1 MNGSLIDQLRD
12 AEKRPAEY
20 AVALRKLY
28 DTMFKITRNAADA
41 REWVLMWV
49 PKNKRK
55 LAAEVLPKPA
65 PSGRGRGRPTGAR
78 GNVAYDKMYTLLRDW
93 IYERT
98 LDPSVTKETF
108 AMRRLGVTAEDLAGE
123 YGSAHRPKVDAILQE
138 LKPARMKR
146 LDEGQRR
153 SLEILYPLIVKHSAS
168 SDGQ

>member
-1 MNGSLIDQLRD
+1 MKGSLIQQLVD

-28 DTMFKITRNAADA
+28 DTMLKITCNAADTRA
-41 REWVLMWV
+41 WVLLWV
-49 PKNKRK
+49 PEDKRK

-65 PSGRGRGRPTGAR
+65 PSGRERGRPTDAR
-78 GNVAYDKMYTLLRDW
+78 GNVAYDKMYMLYRDW

-98 LDPSVTKETF
+98 LDPFLTKKTF

-123 YGSAHRPKVDAILQE
+123 YGSVHHPKIDALLQE

-153 SLEILYPLIVKHSAS
+153 SLEILYPLIVKHSTS